1 MDLDVQQEQNFDL
14 VFLVLKM
21 DEMLTAEIF
30 SLGLVSL
37 KC

>member
-1 MDLDVQQEQNFDL
+1 MNLDVQQKQNFDL

-21 DEMLTAEIF
+21 DEMLTTEIF
-30 SLGLVSL
+30 SLGSISL

>member
-1 MDLDVQQEQNFDL
+1 MDFDVQQEQNFDL

-30 SLGLVSL
+30 SLGSISL